1 MYISYAMFHE
11 RVHVVAGR
19 SSVSLFQAV
28 GDEDTRLKAREKLA
42 EREKWKT
49 EGKESL

>member
-1 MYISYAMFHE
+1 MFYE

-28 GDEDTRLKAREKLA
+28 GDEDTKVKGTRKVGGA
-42 EREKWKT
+42 
-49 EGKESL
+49 GKMKN